1 MKVVTLSLNK
11 EKNIQTAVNKYRF
24 LYSFFTASNWSR

>member
-11 EKNIQTAVNKYRF
+11 EKNIQTAVNKYTTF
-24 LYSFFTASNWSR
+24 STAFS